1 MSVVKSINVV
11 LPEEKVYLA
20 GSSIAGQ
27 VILTLNNSLINPIVK
42 VELVGRGYLEWN
54 EETNADKD
62 YSRDIICNNKADYIN
77 QTKTFYI
84 EGNWLASGTHIFD
97 FHFNLPDR
105 LPSTFSSNIARVSYF
120 LKASCAT
127 RELILAKQKKY
138 LLVQGTSYG
147 THRTL
152 PPLPIQYPLV
162 VEVNKHVAYHCCFKH
177 GLVILRISL
186 VKNTF
191 APGEQIIFTTE
202 IDNQTGRSI
211 RKVVFAL
218 YSIILY
224 LGYTVRAERRSL
236 EDRNEV
242 MRLESRTKAAP
253 FEVTRITSMFSLP
266 KLLSVSSMS
275 IANEI
280 MEVRY
285 ELIGTVYL
293 PWSMTTIVAKVPI
306 IIRTTAVGIPED

>member
-1 MSVVKSINVV
+1 MSVVKSISLV

-20 GSSIAGQ
+20 GSSVAGQ
-27 VILTLNNSLINPIVK
+27 VILTLNNSLINPTVK
-42 VELVGRGYLEWN
+42 VELVGRGYLQWN

-62 YSRDIICNNKADYIN
+62 YSRDIICNNKADYVN
-77 QTKTFYI
+77 KTKTFYI
-84 EGNWLASGTHIFD
+84 DGNWLSSGTHIFD

-105 LPSTFSSNIARVSYF
+105 LPSTFTSNIARVSYF

-138 LLVQGTSYG
+138 LLVQGTSSS
-147 THRTL
+147 L
-152 PPLPIQYPLV
+152 PT
-162 VEVNKHVAYHCCFKH
+162 NKIESQKKSVRVQSYHCCFKH

-186 VKNTF
+186 EKNTF
-191 APGEQIIFTTE
+191 APGEQIIFMTE

-253 FEVTRITSMFSLP
+253 FEVTRITSMFPLP
-266 KLLSVSSMS
+266 KLLSVSSMLV
-275 IANEI
+275 ANEI

-293 PWSMTTIVAKVPI
+293 PWSMNTIVAKVPI
-306 IIRTTAVGIPED
+306 IIRTTAAGIPED

>member
-1 MSVVKSINVV
+1 MSVVKSISLV

-20 GSSIAGQ
+20 GSSVAGQ
-27 VILTLNNSLINPIVK
+27 VILTLNNSLINPTVK
-42 VELVGRGYLEWN
+42 VELVGRGYLQWN

-62 YSRDIICNNKADYIN
+62 YSRNIICNNKADYVN
-77 QTKTFYI
+77 KTKTFYI

-105 LPSTFSSNIARVSYF
+105 LPSTFTSNIARVSYF

-138 LLVQGTSYG
+138 LLVQGTSSS
-147 THRTL
+147 L
-152 PPLPIQYPLV
+152 PT
-162 VEVNKHVAYHCCFKH
+162 NKIESQVSVRVQSYHCCFKH

-186 VKNTF
+186 EKNTF
-191 APGEQIIFTTE
+191 APGEQIIFMTE

-224 LGYTVRAERRSL
+224 LGYTVRSEQRSL

-266 KLLSVSSMS
+266 KLLSVSSML

-293 PWSMTTIVAKVPI
+293 PWSMNTIVAKVPI
-306 IIRTTAVGIPED
+306 IIRTTAAGIPED

>member
-1 MSVVKSINVV
+1 MSVVKSINLV
-11 LPEEKVYLA
+11 LPEETVYLA

-77 QTKTFYI
+77 KTKTFYI

-97 FHFNLPDR
+97 FDFNLPDR

-138 LLVQGTSYG
+138 LLVQGTSYAG
-147 THRTL
+147 SKRHKELR
-152 PPLPIQYPLV
+152 YPLV
-162 VEVNKHVAYHCCFKH
+162 VEVDKHVAYHCCFKH

-253 FEVTRITSMFSLP
+253 FVVTRITSMFSLP

-285 ELIGTVYL
+285 ELVGTVYL

-306 IIRTTAVGIPED
+306 IIRTTAVGNPED

>member
-138 LLVQGTSYG
+138 LLVQGTSYENIRPVTG
-147 THRTL
+147 GEKKSVR
-152 PPLPIQYPLV
+152 V
-162 VEVNKHVAYHCCFKH
+162 RSYHCCFKH